1 MRMSERST
9 INQEAW
15 QTYKLEVYNN
25 EPYFT
30 MFVGAMLMCLLQRS
44 EIKDR
49 QKHAAMFSI
58 LFLVQG
64 C

>member
-30 MFVGAMLMCLLQRS
+30 MFVGAMLMWLLQRS
-44 EIKDR
+44 EIKNR
-49 QKHAAMFSI
+49 QIDAAMFSI